1 MIRTVS
7 ARRNGL
13 RCRASRECFRPTR
26 LGWQVRFVECGGFTH
41 TELISLLAI
50 CGVVATLVVSA
61 VGNAQIHSRKVRCFS
76 NLRQVALGIEAYS
89 AETGKRPRSLSRVIL
104 QEPKLRDA
112 GVFVCPSDP
121 GLQGADLTNRF
132 WGNLA
137 NASQEPWAGQSDLR
151 DPESGSWTAELAEV
165 SESEPFSYLHPLSW
179 RRLAWQRLAILG
191 SETGLAVCQLHGV
204 RVPANAANPNF
215 KQYLQYEGAIIR
227 GRLDGSVVQ
236 RRVFRPGLGSD
247 GIPGADYPWEFYTD
261 VLQPGPR

>member
-1 MIRTVS
+1 MTKTPSVGEDGPRWD
-7 ARRNGL
+7 
-13 RCRASRECFRPTR
+13 PR
-26 LGWQVRFVECGGFTH
+26 LERFVPAGQVQRVRPLVSGGFTR
-41 TELISLLAI
+41 TELLSVLAI
-50 CGVVATLVVSA
+50 CAVLATLVVSA
-61 VGNAQIHSRKVRCFS
+61 VGNAQIRSRKSKCFS

-104 QEPKLRDA
+104 QEPRLKEQ

-121 GLQGADLTNRF
+121 GLQGSEPTNRF

-179 RRLAWQRLAILG
+179 RRMAWQRLAILG

-204 RVPANAANPNF
+204 RVPAHAANPNF
-215 KQYLQYEGAIIR
+215 KQYLRYEGAIVR